1 MKFYIGVTDID
12 WYQYLKVHPSDDL
25 NFWQPGGS
33 HSFGIL
39 KPGEPFLFKLKSPIN
54 KVAGLAFFVQQ
65 TLMPLSMA
73 WDVFGTQNGRASLNE
88 LKRIILS
95 IRKEPITANPQIGCI
110 VLTNP
115 IFFEEKDWLPP
126 PGDWKSPI
134 VQGKSYDM
142 SKGLGASYW
151 STIEN
156 HLSLFL
162 RNTNP
167 ISPINQLML
176 SDASEPRYAESILC
190 KVRLGQNS
198 FRMMVSQS
206 YQNKCVI
213 SGEKTG
219 PVLEA
224 AHIKPYAE
232 KGPHVISNGLLL
244 RSDIHKLFDDG
255 YMTID
260 KNYKVVVSKR
270 IREDFGNGREYYKYD
285 NSSLIEKLPQDKSN
299 WPDLNYIEWHNNK
312 FLG

>member
-12 WYQYLKVHPSDDL
+12 WYQFLKDHPSEDL
-25 NFWQPGGS
+25 NFWQPGGT

-39 KPGEPFLFKLKSPIN
+39 KPGEPFLFKLKSPVN

-65 TLMPLSMA
+65 SRMPLSMA
-73 WDVFGTQNGRASLNE
+73 WEVFGTQNGRASYGE
-88 LKRIILS
+88 FKQIILS
-95 IRKEPITANPQIGCI
+95 KRREPFTVNPQIGCI

-115 IFFEEKDWLPP
+115 IFFDEKDWFSPP
-126 PGDWKSPI
+126 SDWKPAI

-142 SKGLGASYW
+142 SQGQGASYW
-151 STIEN
+151 KSIEN
-156 HLSLFL
+156 HLQYLLGNIPPTF
-162 RNTNP
+162 
-167 ISPINQLML
+167 PINQLIL
-176 SDASEPRYAESILC
+176 SGSTDSRYAESILC
-190 KVRLGQNS
+190 KVRLGQRS

-232 KGPHVISNGLLL
+232 EGPHTISNGLLL

-255 YMTID
+255 YITID
-260 KNYKVVVSKR
+260 KDYKVVVSKK
-270 IREDFGNGREYYKYD
+270 IKEDFGNGREYYKYD
-285 NSSLIEKLPQDKSN
+285 NSSLIDKLPHDKSN
-299 WPDLNYIEWHNNK
+299 WPDLNFIDWHNNK